1 MQSIKQHNTSDEL
14 YIVLVGNKIDKEADR
29 VVKTEEGKAMAD
41 SFGIRFYE
49 CSASASGPPP
59 APPLLPLRAPTRRGH
74 RAPAGTCPVCCRALP

>member
-1 MQSIKQHNTSDEL
+1 MQSIKQHNTSNEL

-49 CSASASGPPP
+49 CSASASSRRTDPP
-59 APPLLPLRAPTRRGH
+59 ARRLALLLSDARP
-74 RAPAGTCPVCCRALP
+74 